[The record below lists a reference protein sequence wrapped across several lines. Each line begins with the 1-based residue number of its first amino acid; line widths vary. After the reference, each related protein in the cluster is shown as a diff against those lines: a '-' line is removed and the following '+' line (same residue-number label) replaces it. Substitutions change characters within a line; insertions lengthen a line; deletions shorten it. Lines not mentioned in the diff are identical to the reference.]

1 VKRHRQLG
9 ISGVIVLALMV
20 LVMVGLIAA
29 YALSRLSTSG
39 DDRAQTASRLTA
51 AADALE
57 RYAAS
62 ALRLPCPADPAANT
76 GNEVQAGA
84 ATCTFPDGTLPWN
97 TLGLLREQ
105 GTDAWGRKI
114 SYRVYT
120 GNKGSLTQPRGVSMV
135 ECDTVEPASEG
146 PTPVAGS
153 LGGLCRPDPP
163 DPVNLGLR
171 TTTPTEFLAGKGLA
185 LSDSG
190 TAFNDVAYVVI
201 SHGSTGLGGYT
212 SSGVHVQID
221 GKTAPAGDELG
232 NTRDT
237 GAFTIRAFSDAET
250 AATAGTHFDDVL
262 VYRRLPEL
270 IERIKLGARNW
281 LPDPVP
287 SNVNVLF
294 DNPTVAAA
302 VGRAVNSAG
311 DNLGASTIDF
321 GSANVSASNSG
332 GAVNVSFA
340 TAGGVTGIGA
350 VGGLAGNRISNLDG
364 DALRVDFDT
373 KKRKLGATLGDFGTY
388 TFFLTTYTEQVEF
401 TFYRSGS
408 VVGSPM
414 QKAGC
419 RADGGLASFEL
430 DPGADF
436 DRVDIRPVA
445 ATPGGVASTS
455 FLLAEFVGCT
465 TAASSC
471 TTTLA
476 TPAPAGNT
484 CS

>member
-1 VKRHRQLG
+1 M
-9 ISGVIVLALMV
+9 LAIMV

-29 YALSRLSTSG
+29 YALSRLSSSG

-62 ALRLPCPADPAANT
+62 ALRLPCPADPAAST

-97 TLGLLREQ
+97 TIGLLREQ

-114 SYRVYT
+114 GYRVYT

-135 ECDTVEPASEG
+135 ECDTIEPASEG

-171 TTTPTEFLAGKGLA
+171 TTTPAEFLGGKGLS
-185 LSDSG
+185 LTDSG
-190 TAFNDVAYVVI
+190 MPHNDVAYVVI
-201 SHGSTGLGGYT
+201 SHGATGLGGYT

-237 GAFTIRAFSDAET
+237 GPFTVRAFSDAET

-270 IERIKLGARNW
+270 IERIRLGARNW
-281 LPDPVP
+281 LPDPVA
-287 SNVNVLF
+287 SNINVRL
-294 DNPTVAAA
+294 DAATIGA
-302 VGRAVNSAG
+302 AMGTAPPGVGT
-311 DNLGASTIDF
+311 NLG
-321 GSANVSASNSG
+321 SAAIGFSGATVSAL
-332 GAVNVSFA
+332 
-340 TAGGVTGIGA
+340 AGGTATNMVYDDSGATGIG
-350 VGGLAGNRISNLDG
+350 GGGSFNFLSSYEFES
-364 DALRVDFDT
+364 LRVDFAQ
-373 KKRKLGATLGDFGTY
+373 KRRKLGITLANFGYYESGGTR
-388 TFFLTTYTEQVEF
+388 FPEQVIFRFYRNSALVSTVTKSACSPKTTPPPLASYEIDATVDFDSVDIVPSSFTANSLLVPSYFLVSEF
-401 TFYRSGS
+401 T
-408 VVGSPM
+408 
-414 QKAGC
+414 GC
-419 RADGGLASFEL
+419 
-430 DPGADF
+430 
-436 DRVDIRPVA
+436 
-445 ATPGGVASTS
+445 AST
-455 FLLAEFVGCT
+455 
-465 TAASSC
+465 TASC
-471 TTTLA
+471 ATSLA
-476 TPAPAGNT
+476 TTGPTGNT
-484 CS
+484 CP